1 MDDKQKSLVRKWSKT
16 GLLRKVDDRDVLE
29 VTLRLERAA
38 RMSLEV
44 GSVAVLEAQIELIR
58 DEGLFG
64 T

>member
-1 MDDKQKSLVRKWSKT
+1 MDDKQKSLVWKWMKT
-16 GLLRKVDDRDVLE
+16 GLLRKVEERNVLE

-38 RMSLEV
+38 RSSLEN
-44 GSVAVLEAQIELIR
+44 GSIAILEAQIEMIR